1 MTMARRDHH
10 FAIPSM
16 PARAT
21 SPVESVPHTNRS
33 AGIILVAFLLP
44 ALALTGCGD
53 DRKVAASA
61 SKPSTSPS
69 ASGSP
74 SPTPSPTPHAD
85 RDGDGIPDSSDTYP
99 DDPKNILQQA
109 PVNLEC
115 ETENDWEGTL
125 LTVYPGKDGRP
136 DFADVWAAK
145 PSSCEIA
152 GRLNIVTAVEK
163 QAYKVSKYD
172 DQDISTLYEICAA
185 VDPDDVYVEAGFA
198 ASSEQIP
205 EINAALILCPTH
217 PYAKK
222 WRAAVQRG
230 QVDADLEA
238 QGRLFGS
245 GTYRVGKEI
254 KPGTYVTHDVDGC
267 YWERQNSSGNIIDN
281 YFTNGAR
288 RVQVTIRSSDY
299 AFHSENCG
307 EWRPAR

>member
-1 MTMARRDHH
+1 MARRDHH
-10 FAIPSM
+10 DAIPSM

-21 SPVESVPHTNRS
+21 SPAESMPHTSRS
-33 AGIILVAFLLP
+33 AGLILVAVLLP

-53 DRKVAASA
+53 DRKAAASTPT
-61 SKPSTSPS
+61 SSTSPS
-69 ASGSP
+69 ASATP
-74 SPTPSPTPHAD
+74 SPTPSPTPPSD

-99 DDPKNILQQA
+99 DDPKNIPQQE
-109 PVNLEC
+109 PFV
-115 ETENDWEGTL
+115 
-125 LTVYPGKDGRP
+125 LTCYLDDDFSESQPFTILTGKDGRP
-136 DFADVWAAK
+136 DFSEVWAAK
-145 PSSCEIA
+145 PVSCDADQISP
-152 GRLNIVTAVEK
+152 VSPVEK
-163 QAYKVSKYD
+163 TVYKTSQYD
-172 DQDISTLYEICAA
+172 DGDISVLYEMCGE
-185 VDPDDVYVEAGFA
+185 VDADDPYTKAGFA

-205 EINAALILCPTH
+205 EINAALTLCPKH

-222 WRAAVQRG
+222 WRQAVQRG

-307 EWRPAR
+307 EWRPAG